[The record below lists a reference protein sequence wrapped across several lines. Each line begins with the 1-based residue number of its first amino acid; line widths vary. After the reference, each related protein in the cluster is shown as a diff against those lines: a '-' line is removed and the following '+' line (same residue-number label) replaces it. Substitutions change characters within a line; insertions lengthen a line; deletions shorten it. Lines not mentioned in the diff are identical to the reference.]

1 MAPAHFVLKKATQN
15 QLCCKTALLASQPA
29 HHVAQGIAAEKGN
42 QGGAAIHKERPI
54 LHTSKGPLAMVELQG
69 CRGTAA
75 AAALTA
81 AAAVTAA
88 VWYLFPETIVI
99 NRLSN

>member
-42 QGGAAIHKERPI
+42 QGGAVIHKERPI
-54 LHTSKGPLAMVELQG
+54 LHTSKGPLAMVEPQG
-69 CRGTAA
+69 CRGTA
-75 AAALTA
+75 A